1 MPERAWE
8 FKSPLSHSWRSRLRA
23 RLHRRQP
30 CSHRIAVVARENQ
43 KWIGAAPIVVRART
57 DAAAGEVTMT
67 FLVITITTG
76 RCGVADLVGARVGD
90 ASAAGLGDSRGSP
103 TA

>member
-1 MPERAWE
+1 
-8 FKSPLSHSWRSRLRA
+8 LRA

>member
-1 MPERAWE
+1 VLAPYRRRREREPEVDRCSAT
-8 FKSPLSHSWRSRLRA
+8 
-23 RLHRRQP
+23 RRP
-30 CSHRIAVVARENQ
+30 C
-43 KWIGAAPIVVRART
+43 GT
-57 DAAAGEVTMT
+57 DAATGEVTMT

>member
-1 MPERAWE
+1 
-8 FKSPLSHSWRSRLRA
+8 
-23 RLHRRQP
+23 
-30 CSHRIAVVARENQ
+30 
-43 KWIGAAPIVVRART
+43 
-57 DAAAGEVTMT
+57 MT